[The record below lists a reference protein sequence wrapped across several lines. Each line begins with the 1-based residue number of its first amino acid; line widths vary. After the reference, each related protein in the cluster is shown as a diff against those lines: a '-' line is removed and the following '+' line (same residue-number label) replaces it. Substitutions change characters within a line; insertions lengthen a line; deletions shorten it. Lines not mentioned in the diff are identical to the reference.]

1 MSTARG
7 GEWQEL
13 GGKFGL
19 REWAGKKGLC
29 DRLADGTYET
39 NELGL
44 FAGSARS
51 WSIRG
56 RGRLR

>member
-44 FAGSARS
+44 FAGVPAV
-51 WSIRG
+51 G
-56 RGRLR
+56 PFADGGRLR